1 MLLAM
6 LQRCRAANPHNVRRA
21 TLAWL
26 LLLAACGGGGGGDDS
41 DGGGP
46 PLSLPARIASGATP
60 VAAGCTGGSTTGTLY
75 VDAEV
80 EPFAALHPSDANH
93 LLAAWQQ
100 DRWSDGG
107 SRALVSAVS
116 LDGGATWQRTLLPMS
131 RCGGAVTGS
140 AGDFERVSDPWVDI
154 GPDGTEHVLG
164 LVFNG
169 KALQPGSSS
178 GVATSRSADGGITW
192 TPPQLIAQDGATFFN
207 DKDAL
212 TADPTDARFVYAVWD
227 RLDAAGHGPAMLAR
241 SIDGGL
247 SWEPARALFTPNS
260 AGVSQ
265 TLGNRIVV
273 LAAGTERGTLID
285 VFNQIDTVNGVS
297 SSRVGLVRSADH
309 GLTWSAPIYVAALQS
324 VGARNPEGGAPIRDG
339 ADLPTIAAAPD
350 GSLWVAWQDARF
362 SGGLHDAIAIS
373 HSTDGGRTWSAPAAI
388 NMVATVAAFTP
399 TLVVRADG
407 LVGVMHYDLRS
418 NTAAPATLFADAWLL
433 TSRDGLTWTESH
445 VAGPFDMAQ
454 APNAEGLFLG
464 DYQGL
469 VAGGTSFTPLLALS
483 RTDPTNR
490 TDVFA
495 PRLDGLGTALASPL
509 AMHQARREVPPVID
523 ANRLRTLHSQAI
535 GAAMERRIPGWRE
548 RVQGVAR

>member
-1 MLLAM
+1 MLH
-6 LQRCRAANPHNVRRA
+6 RCRAATLRDVRPP
-21 TLAWL
+21 TLALL
-26 LLLAACGGGGGGDDS
+26 LLLASCGGGGGDDS
-41 DGGGP
+41 GGGGP
-46 PLSLPARIASGATP
+46 PLSLPSRIASGATP

-75 VDAEV
+75 VNAEV
-80 EPFAALHPSDANH
+80 EPFAALHPSDGNH
-93 LLAAWQQ
+93 LLAVWQQ

-131 RCGGAVTGS
+131 RCGGAAGGS

-154 GPDGTEHVLG
+154 GPDGTAHVLG
-164 LVFNG
+164 LVFTG
-169 KALQPGSSS
+169 ATLRPGSSS
-178 GVATSRSADGGITW
+178 GLAASRSTDGGITW
-192 TPPQLIAQDGATFFN
+192 NSPQLIAHDGPAFFN
-207 DKDAL
+207 DKDSL
-212 TADPTDARFVYAVWD
+212 TADPTDAHYVYATWD
-227 RLDAAGHGPAMLAR
+227 RVDAAGHGPAMLAR

-247 SWEPARALFTPNS
+247 NWEPARALFTPGS

-273 LAAGTERGTLID
+273 LAAGAERGTLID

-297 SSRVGLVRSADH
+297 TSRVGLVRSADH

-339 ADLPTIAAAPD
+339 ADLPTVAGAPD

-362 SGGLHDAIAIS
+362 SGGAHDAIAMS
-373 HSTDGGRTWSAPAAI
+373 RSTDGGRTWTVPVAI
-388 NMVATVAAFTP
+388 NKVATVAAFTP
-399 TLVVRADG
+399 TLAVRADG

-418 NTAAPATLFADAWLL
+418 NTPDPGTLIADAWLL
-433 TSRDGLTWTESH
+433 TSRDGLNWAESH

-469 VAGGTSFTPLLALS
+469 VAGGTSFMPVLALS
-483 RTDPTNR
+483 RTDPSNR
-490 TDVFA
+490 TDSSRRGLTASA
-495 PRLDGLGTALASPL
+495 PRSPRRWPCTKPALKCRLPPTQA
-509 AMHQARREVPPVID
+509 ACGRCTARR
-523 ANRLRTLHSQAI
+523 
-535 GAAMERRIPGWRE
+535 
-548 RVQGVAR
+548 